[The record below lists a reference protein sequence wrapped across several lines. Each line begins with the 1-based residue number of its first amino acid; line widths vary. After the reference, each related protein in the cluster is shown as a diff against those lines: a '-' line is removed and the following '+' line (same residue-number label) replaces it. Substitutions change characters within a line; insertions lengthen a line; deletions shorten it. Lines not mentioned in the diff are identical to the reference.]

1 MNSVD
6 LQFFCAVASSGGM
19 GKAASQLNTVQSNV
33 TAHIRKLEEELGVP
47 LFYRAS
53 NGVTLTSAGERLL
66 PFATHASQLF
76 SDAKRAVVG
85 VGEPMGELN
94 IGSMETTAAL
104 RLPAIFSRYLHRFPE
119 VDLHLTTGPTEDL
132 IARVLTREIEGAF
145 VSAPIVHP
153 ELTTV
158 SAFEEQL
165 VFIAPA
171 YVTHEDGLRAFM
183 QKQPGVRILVF
194 RSGCSYRQRLERFL
208 STKGIVDIRRMELG
222 TLDGIIGCVSA
233 GMGISL
239 IPRVVAEAAMRFNA
253 ISIHPMPANI
263 GTVETLFVYRND
275 TFLSAAL
282 QSFIAGIGS
291 VEDGGRLTLAATGT

>member
-47 LFYRAS
+47 LFYRVS

-76 SDAKRAVVG
+76 SDAKRAVVE
-85 VGEPMGELN
+85 VGEPMGTLN

-104 RLPAIFSRYLHRFPE
+104 RLPAIFSRYLQRYPD

-132 IARVLTREIEGAF
+132 MTRVLSREIEGAF
-145 VSAPIVHP
+145 VSAPIVHS
-153 ELTTV
+153 ELTTLP
-158 SAFEEQL
+158 AFEEQL

-171 YVTHEDGLRAFM
+171 QVTDEDSLRTFM
-183 QKQPGVRILVF
+183 QRRPGIRILVF
-194 RSGCSYRQRLERFL
+194 RAGCSYRQRLERYL
-208 STKGIVDIRRMELG
+208 STLGILDIRRMELG
-222 TLDGIIGCVSA
+222 SLDAIIGCVSA

-239 IPRVVAEAAMRFNA
+239 IPRVVAEAALRFNA
-253 ISIHPMPANI
+253 LSIHPMPAHV
-263 GTVETLFVYRND
+263 GTVETVFIHRKD
-275 TFLSAAL
+275 AFLSAAL
-282 QSFIAGIGS
+282 QSFIAGIGRA
-291 VEDGGRLTLAATGT
+291 EEEGRFTLAATGT